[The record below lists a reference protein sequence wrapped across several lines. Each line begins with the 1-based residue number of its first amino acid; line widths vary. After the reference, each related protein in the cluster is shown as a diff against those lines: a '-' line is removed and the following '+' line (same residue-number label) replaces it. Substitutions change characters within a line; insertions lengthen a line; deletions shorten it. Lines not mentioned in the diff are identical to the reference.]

1 MRALAHIPT
10 KTVTSGYRAIKD
22 GSRYN
27 PYFPPP
33 DERDRVIIDDGEVTD
48 TVELME
54 KVVWKYL
61 DDTKRIAPLL
71 RRPSTHQTCKAIWE
85 FIYGYVQYKLDK
97 RGLEQLRRPARSWAE
112 RATGV
117 DCDCMSIFASSILT
131 NLKIPHKFRITKY
144 SQDSWQHV
152 YVIVPTTGANKY
164 CVIDAVVS
172 EFNYEKKYT
181 DKMDYDMN
189 LKGINVAVLSGVSG
203 NDHYDAV
210 MATSLS
216 GLGATTDQSDLD
228 KLYQNLVATRN
239 AVAQTPGL
247 VSTFDDPKAL
257 IKMLDYAIQ
266 YWYTDKRNEALEVLS
281 KNEAQLNMSNGVSSI
296 GGVALDNDELALSGV
311 TVKGYFTNVKN
322 TVNTVGQKVGPAAKV
337 AVKAVVKYNPLSI
350 AARGG
355 FLLAMKLNLG
365 KMASKLKW
373 AYGSQQQAAA
383 KGVNAATWHKSKNA
397 LTQVESLFA
406 DKLQGSR
413 SALQNAILTG
423 KAGNLSGV
431 VQDQM
436 LGQLGDPASATV
448 IAAAAPVIIA
458 TIKILKD
465 AGLIGANEAID
476 INSLTS
482 EVSADPSAAAA
493 VADIQASEST
503 TTDMTT
509 NIEPTT
515 TSQST
520 STTGSS
526 GGSGLLNFIKT
537 NPVQALIGG
546 SLLGIGIYQL
556 VKPKRKASGL
566 SGYKT
571 KRKAAAPAKKRP
583 AKRTTSAS
591 GSKLN
596 GTKKKTRTS
605 PAKKQGRGKKRITP
619 VKLF

>member
-10 KTVTSGYRAIKD
+10 KTVTSGYRVIKD

-71 RRPSTHQTCKAIWE
+71 RRPSTHETCKAIWE

-216 GLGATTDQSDLD
+216 GIGLGATTNQSDLD

-239 AVAQTPGL
+239 AVAQNPGL
-247 VSTFDDPKAL
+247 VSTVDDPQAL

-296 GGVALDNDELALSGV
+296 GGIAFDNDELALSGV
-311 TVKGYFTNVKN
+311 NLKGFFTNVKN
-322 TVNTVGQKVGPAAKV
+322 TVKTVGQKVGQAAKV

-373 AYGSQQQAAA
+373 AYGTQQQAAA
-383 KGVNAATWHKSKNA
+383 KGVNAATWQKSKNA
-397 LTQVESLFA
+397 LSKVESLFA
-406 DKLQGSR
+406 DKLQGSKA
-413 SALQNAILTG
+413 ALQNAILKG
-423 KAGNLSGV
+423 KAGNLSGIV
-431 VQDQM
+431 EDQM

-458 TIKILKD
+458 TIKILKES
-465 AGLIGANEAID
+465 GLIGPNENVD
-476 INSLTS
+476 INTLTS
-482 EVSADPSAAAA
+482 EVTADPTAAAA
-493 VADIQASEST
+493 AAEIQASESAV
-503 TTDMTT
+503 
-509 NIEPTT
+509 
-515 TSQST
+515 ST
-520 STTGSS
+520 EVATAPGAISTGASTSS
-526 GGSGLLNFIKT
+526 GGIMNFIKT
-537 NPVQALIGG
+537 NPVPAAIGG
-546 SLLGIGIYQL
+546 GLLALGIYQM
-556 VKPKRKASGL
+556 VKPKKKTSSL
-566 SGYKT
+566 SGY
-571 KRKAAAPAKKRP
+571 
-583 AKRTTSAS
+583 RTTRKSKTTKAKTLPKKAQTKGRAKG
-591 GSKLN
+591 GS
-596 GTKKKTRTS
+596 TKKKITS
-605 PAKKQGRGKKRITP
+605 I
-619 VKLF
+619 KLF

>member
-1 MRALAHIPT
+1 MSTLAHIPS

-27 PYFPPP
+27 SYFPPP
-33 DERDRVIIDDGEVTD
+33 DERDRVIIKDGEVTD

-71 RRPSTHQTCKAIWE
+71 KRPSTHETCQAIWE
-85 FIYGYVQYKLDK
+85 FIHNFIQYKLDQ

-117 DCDCMSIFASSILT
+117 DCDCMSIFTSSILT
-131 NLKIPHKFRITKY
+131 NLKIPHSFRITKY

-152 YVIVPTTGANKY
+152 YVIVPTPGANNY

-181 DKMDYDMN
+181 DKMDYNMN

-203 NDHYDAV
+203 NDHYEAV

-216 GLGATTDQSDLD
+216 GIGLGATTNQSDLD

-239 AVAQTPGL
+239 AVAQNPSL
-247 VSTFDDPKAL
+247 VSTVDDPQAL

-266 YWYTDKRNEALEVLS
+266 YWYTDKRNEALDILA
-281 KNEAQLNMSNGVSSI
+281 KNEAQLNLQNGVNTMN
-296 GGVALDNDELALSGV
+296 GLNYDPDDLALSGIN
-311 TVKGYFTNVKN
+311 VKGFFTNVKK
-322 TVNTVGQKVGPAAKV
+322 TVKTVGQKVGQAAKV
-337 AVKAVVKYNPLSI
+337 AVKAVVKFNPLSI

-373 AYGSQQQAAA
+373 AYGTQQQAAA
-383 KGVNAATWHKSKNA
+383 KNVSAGTWQKSKDA
-397 LTQVESLFA
+397 LVKVERLFA

-413 SALQNAILTG
+413 DALKNAILKG
-423 KAGNLSGV
+423 RAGNLSGYV
-431 VQDQM
+431 EEQM
-436 LGQLGDPASATV
+436 SGYLGDPASATV

-458 TIKILKD
+458 TIKILKES
-465 AGLIGANEAID
+465 GLIGKDENLD
-476 INSLTS
+476 MNTLTS
-482 EVSADPSAAAA
+482 EVSSDPGAADAAAEFQQTEPNAIEKMALTTQPETSLAPATTSNDPSATPKA
-493 VADIQASEST
+493 T
-503 TTDMTT
+503 
-509 NIEPTT
+509 
-515 TSQST
+515 
-520 STTGSS
+520 S
-526 GGSGLLNFIKT
+526 GGIMNFIKT
-537 NPVQALIGG
+537 NPVPAVIGG
-546 SLLGIGIYQL
+546 GLLAFGIYQL
-556 VKPKRKASGL
+556 VKPKKKATGL
-566 SGYKT
+566 SGYRT
-571 KRKAAAPAKKRP
+571 KRKPTTTTKKTIP
-583 AKRTTSAS
+583 KKTTTTSRA
-591 GSKLN
+591 N
-596 GTKKKTRTS
+596 
-605 PAKKQGRGKKRITP
+605 QGRSKKNITP

>member
-71 RRPSTHQTCKAIWE
+71 RRPSTHETCKAIWE

-216 GLGATTDQSDLD
+216 GIGLGATTNQSDLD

-239 AVAQTPGL
+239 AVAQNPGL
-247 VSTFDDPKAL
+247 VSTVDDPQAL
-257 IKMLDYAIQ
+257 IKMLDYAIG

-296 GGVALDNDELALSGV
+296 GGIAFDNDELALSGV

-322 TVNTVGQKVGPAAKV
+322 TVKTVGQKVGQAAKV

-373 AYGSQQQAAA
+373 AYGTQQQAAA
-383 KGVNAATWHKSKNA
+383 KGVNAATWQKSKNA
-397 LTQVESLFA
+397 LSKVESLFA
-406 DKLQGSR
+406 DKLQGSK
-413 SALQNAILTG
+413 SALQNAILKG
-423 KAGNLSGV
+423 KAGNLSGIV
-431 VQDQM
+431 EDQM

-458 TIKILKD
+458 TIKILKES
-465 AGLIGANEAID
+465 GLIGPNENVD
-476 INSLTS
+476 INTLTS
-482 EVSADPSAAAA
+482 EVTADPTAAAA
-493 VADIQASEST
+493 AADIQASESAV
-503 TTDMTT
+503 
-509 NIEPTT
+509 
-515 TSQST
+515 ST
-520 STTGSS
+520 EVATAPGAISTGASTSS
-526 GGSGLLNFIKT
+526 GGIMNFIKT
-537 NPVQALIGG
+537 NPVPAAIGG
-546 SLLGIGIYQL
+546 GLLALGIYQM
-556 VKPKRKASGL
+556 VKPKKKTSSL
-566 SGYKT
+566 SGY
-571 KRKAAAPAKKRP
+571 
-583 AKRTTSAS
+583 RTTRKSKTTKAKTLPKKAQTKGRAKS
-591 GSKLN
+591 GS
-596 GTKKKTRTS
+596 TKKKITS
-605 PAKKQGRGKKRITP
+605 I
-619 VKLF
+619 KLF

>member
-1 MRALAHIPT
+1 MRSLAHIPT

-27 PYFPPP
+27 SYFPPP
-33 DERDRVIIDDGEVTD
+33 DERDRVIIKDGEVTD

-71 RRPSTHQTCKAIWE
+71 MRPSTHETCQAIWE
-85 FIYGYVQYKLDK
+85 FIHNFIQYKLDQ

-117 DCDCMSIFASSILT
+117 DCDCMSIFTSSILT
-131 NLKIPHKFRITKY
+131 NLKIPHSFRITKY

-152 YVIVPTTGANKY
+152 YVIVPTPGANNY

-181 DKMDYDMN
+181 DKMDYNMN

-203 NDHYDAV
+203 NDHYEAV

-216 GLGATTDQSDLD
+216 GIGLGATTNQSDLD

-239 AVAQTPGL
+239 AVAQNPSL
-247 VSTFDDPKAL
+247 VSTVDDPQAL

-266 YWYTDKRNEALEVLS
+266 YWYTDKRNEALDILA
-281 KNEAQLNMSNGVSSI
+281 KNEAQLNLQNGVNTMN
-296 GGVALDNDELALSGV
+296 GLNYDPDDLALSGIN
-311 TVKGYFTNVKN
+311 VKGFFTNVKK
-322 TVNTVGQKVGPAAKV
+322 TVKTVGQKVGQAAKV
-337 AVKAVVKYNPLSI
+337 AVKAVVKFNPLSI

-373 AYGSQQQAAA
+373 AYGTQQQAAA
-383 KGVNAATWHKSKNA
+383 KNVSAGTWQKSKDA
-397 LTQVESLFA
+397 LVKVEKLFA

-413 SALQNAILTG
+413 DALKNAILKG
-423 KAGNLSGV
+423 RAGNLSGYV
-431 VQDQM
+431 EEQM
-436 LGQLGDPASATV
+436 SGYLGDPASATV

-458 TIKILKD
+458 TIKILKES
-465 AGLIGANEAID
+465 GLIGKDENVD
-476 INSLTS
+476 MNTLTS
-482 EVSADPSAAAA
+482 EVSSDPGAANAAAEFQQTDPNAIEKMALTTSPETSLAPASTSNDPSATPKA
-493 VADIQASEST
+493 
-503 TTDMTT
+503 
-509 NIEPTT
+509 
-515 TSQST
+515 
-520 STTGSS
+520 S
-526 GGSGLLNFIKT
+526 GGGIMNFIKT
-537 NPVQALIGG
+537 NPVPAVIGG
-546 SLLGIGIYQL
+546 GLLAFGIYQL
-556 VKPKRKASGL
+556 VKPKKKATGL
-566 SGYKT
+566 SGYRT
-571 KRKAAAPAKKRP
+571 KRKPATTTKKTLP
-583 AKRTTSAS
+583 KKTTTTS
-591 GSKLN
+591 
-596 GTKKKTRTS
+596 RTN
-605 PAKKQGRGKKRITP
+605 QGRSKKNITP

>member
-1 MRALAHIPT
+1 MRSLAHIPS

-27 PYFPPP
+27 SYFPPP
-33 DERDRVIIDDGEVTD
+33 DERDRVIIKDGEVTD

-71 RRPSTHQTCKAIWE
+71 RRPSTHETCQAIWE
-85 FIYGYVQYKLDK
+85 FIHNFIQYKLDQ

-117 DCDCMSIFASSILT
+117 DCDCMSIFTSSILT
-131 NLKIPHKFRITKY
+131 NLKIPHSFRITKY

-152 YVIVPTTGANKY
+152 YVIVPTPGANNY

-181 DKMDYDMN
+181 DKMDYTMN

-203 NDHYDAV
+203 NDHYEAV

-216 GLGATTDQSDLD
+216 GIGLGATTNQSDLD

-239 AVAQTPGL
+239 AVAQNPSL
-247 VSTFDDPKAL
+247 VSTVDDPQAL

-266 YWYTDKRNEALEVLS
+266 YWYTDKRNEALDILA
-281 KNEAQLNMSNGVSSI
+281 KNEAQLNLQNGVNAMN
-296 GGVALDNDELALSGV
+296 GLDYDPDDLALSGIN
-311 TVKGYFTNVKN
+311 VKGFFTNVKK
-322 TVNTVGQKVGPAAKV
+322 TVKTVGQKVGQAAKV
-337 AVKAVVKYNPLSI
+337 AVKAVVKFNPLSI

-373 AYGSQQQAAA
+373 AYGTQQQAAA
-383 KGVNAATWHKSKNA
+383 KNVSAGTWQKSKDA
-397 LTQVESLFA
+397 LVKVERLFA

-413 SALQNAILTG
+413 DALKNAILKG
-423 KAGNLSGV
+423 RAGNLSGYV
-431 VQDQM
+431 EEQM
-436 LGQLGDPASATV
+436 SGYLGDPASATV

-458 TIKILKD
+458 TIKILKES
-465 AGLIGANEAID
+465 GLIGKDENLD
-476 INSLTS
+476 MNTLTS
-482 EVSADPSAAAA
+482 EVSSDPGAADAAAEFQQTDPNAIEKMALTTPPETSLAPASTSNDPSATPKA
-493 VADIQASEST
+493 
-503 TTDMTT
+503 
-509 NIEPTT
+509 
-515 TSQST
+515 
-520 STTGSS
+520 S
-526 GGSGLLNFIKT
+526 GGGIMNFIKT
-537 NPVQALIGG
+537 NPVPAVIGG
-546 SLLGIGIYQL
+546 GLLAFGIYQL
-556 VKPKRKASGL
+556 VKPKKKATGL
-566 SGYKT
+566 SGYRT
-571 KRKAAAPAKKRP
+571 KRKPATTTKKTLP
-583 AKRTTSAS
+583 KKTTTTS
-591 GSKLN
+591 
-596 GTKKKTRTS
+596 RTN
-605 PAKKQGRGKKRITP
+605 QGRSKKNITP

>member
-71 RRPSTHQTCKAIWE
+71 RRPSTHETCKAIWE

-216 GLGATTDQSDLD
+216 GIGLGATTNQSDLD

-239 AVAQTPGL
+239 AVAQNPGL
-247 VSTFDDPKAL
+247 VSTVDDPQAL
-257 IKMLDYAIQ
+257 IKMLDYAIG

-296 GGVALDNDELALSGV
+296 GGIAFDNDELALSGV

-322 TVNTVGQKVGPAAKV
+322 TVKTVGQKVGQAAKV

-373 AYGSQQQAAA
+373 AYGTQQQAAA
-383 KGVNAATWHKSKNA
+383 KGVNAATWQKSKNA
-397 LTQVESLFA
+397 LTKVESLFA
-406 DKLQGSR
+406 DKLQGSK
-413 SALQNAILTG
+413 SALQNAILKG
-423 KAGNLSGV
+423 KAGNLSGIV
-431 VQDQM
+431 EDQM

-458 TIKILKD
+458 TIKILKES
-465 AGLIGANEAID
+465 GLIGPNENVD
-476 INSLTS
+476 INTLTS
-482 EVSADPSAAAA
+482 EVTADPTAAAA
-493 VADIQASEST
+493 AAEIQASESAV
-503 TTDMTT
+503 
-509 NIEPTT
+509 
-515 TSQST
+515 ST
-520 STTGSS
+520 EVATAPGAISTGASTSS
-526 GGSGLLNFIKT
+526 GGIMNFIKT
-537 NPVQALIGG
+537 NPVPAAIGG
-546 SLLGIGIYQL
+546 GLLALGIYQM
-556 VKPKRKASGL
+556 VKPKKKTSSL

-571 KRKAAAPAKKRP
+571 TRKSKTTKAKTLPKKAQTKGR
-583 AKRTTSAS
+583 AKS
-591 GSKLN
+591 GS
-596 GTKKKTRTS
+596 TKKKITS
-605 PAKKQGRGKKRITP
+605 I
-619 VKLF
+619 KLF

>member
-71 RRPSTHQTCKAIWE
+71 RRPSTHETCKAIWE

-216 GLGATTDQSDLD
+216 GIGLGATTNQSDLD

-239 AVAQTPGL
+239 AVAQNPGL
-247 VSTFDDPKAL
+247 VSTVDDPQAL
-257 IKMLDYAIQ
+257 IKMLDYAIG

-296 GGVALDNDELALSGV
+296 GGIAFDNDELALSGV

-322 TVNTVGQKVGPAAKV
+322 TVKTVGQKVGQAAKV

-373 AYGSQQQAAA
+373 AYGTQQQAAA
-383 KGVNAATWHKSKNA
+383 KGVNAATWQKSKNA
-397 LTQVESLFA
+397 LSKVESLFA
-406 DKLQGSR
+406 DKLQGSK
-413 SALQNAILTG
+413 SALQNAILKG
-423 KAGNLSGV
+423 KAGNLSGIV
-431 VQDQM
+431 EDQM

-458 TIKILKD
+458 TIKILKES
-465 AGLIGANEAID
+465 GLIGPNENVD
-476 INSLTS
+476 INTLTS
-482 EVSADPSAAAA
+482 EVTADPTAAAA
-493 VADIQASEST
+493 AAEIQASESVV
-503 TTDMTT
+503 
-509 NIEPTT
+509 
-515 TSQST
+515 ST
-520 STTGSS
+520 EVATAPGAISTGASTSS
-526 GGSGLLNFIKT
+526 GGIMNFIKT
-537 NPVQALIGG
+537 NPVPAAIGG
-546 SLLGIGIYQL
+546 GLLALGIYQM
-556 VKPKRKASGL
+556 VKPKKKTSSL

-571 KRKAAAPAKKRP
+571 IRKSKTTKAKTLPKKAQTKGR
-583 AKRTTSAS
+583 AKS
-591 GSKLN
+591 GS
-596 GTKKKTRTS
+596 TKKKITS
-605 PAKKQGRGKKRITP
+605 I
-619 VKLF
+619 KLF

>member
-1 MRALAHIPT
+1 MRSLAHIPS

-27 PYFPPP
+27 SYFPPP
-33 DERDRVIIDDGEVTD
+33 DERDRVIIKDGEVTD

-71 RRPSTHQTCKAIWE
+71 MRPSTHETCQAIWE
-85 FIYGYVQYKLDK
+85 FIHNFIQYKLDQ

-216 GLGATTDQSDLD
+216 GIGLGATTNQSDLD

-239 AVAQTPGL
+239 AVAQNPGL
-247 VSTFDDPKAL
+247 VSTVDDPQAL

-266 YWYTDKRNEALEVLS
+266 YWYTDKRNEALEVLA
-281 KNEAQLNMSNGVSSI
+281 KNEAQLNMRNGISTMN
-296 GGVALDNDELALSGV
+296 GLDFDNDELALSGV
-311 TVKGYFTNVKN
+311 NVKGFFTNVKN
-322 TVNTVGQKVGPAAKV
+322 TVKTVGQKVGQAAKV

-383 KGVNAATWHKSKNA
+383 KGVNAATWQKSKNA
-397 LTQVESLFA
+397 LSKVESLFA
-406 DKLQGSR
+406 DKLQGSK
-413 SALQNAILTG
+413 SALQKAILKG
-423 KAGNLSGV
+423 KAGNLSGIV
-431 VQDQM
+431 EDQM

-458 TIKILKD
+458 TIKILKES
-465 AGLIGANEAID
+465 GLIGPNENVD
-476 INSLTS
+476 INTLTS
-482 EVSADPSAAAA
+482 EVTADPTAAAA
-493 VADIQASEST
+493 AAEIQASESAV
-503 TTDMTT
+503 
-509 NIEPTT
+509 
-515 TSQST
+515 ST
-520 STTGSS
+520 EVATAPGAISTGASTSS
-526 GGSGLLNFIKT
+526 GGIMNFIKT
-537 NPVQALIGG
+537 NPVPAAIGG
-546 SLLGIGIYQL
+546 GLLALGIYQM
-556 VKPKRKASGL
+556 VKPKKKTSSL

-571 KRKAAAPAKKRP
+571 TRKSKTTKAKTLPKKAQTKGR
-583 AKRTTSAS
+583 AKG
-591 GSKLN
+591 GS
-596 GTKKKTRTS
+596 TKKKITS
-605 PAKKQGRGKKRITP
+605 I
-619 VKLF
+619 KLF

>member
-71 RRPSTHQTCKAIWE
+71 RRPSTHETCKAIWE

-216 GLGATTDQSDLD
+216 GIGLGATTNQSDLD

-239 AVAQTPGL
+239 AVAQNPGL
-247 VSTFDDPKAL
+247 VSTVDDPQAF
-257 IKMLDYAIQ
+257 IKMLDYAIG

-296 GGVALDNDELALSGV
+296 GGTAFDNDELALSGV

-322 TVNTVGQKVGPAAKV
+322 TVKTVGQKVGQAAKV

-383 KGVNAATWHKSKNA
+383 KGVNAATWQKSKNA
-397 LTQVESLFA
+397 LSKVESLFA
-406 DKLQGSR
+406 DKLQGSK
-413 SALQNAILTG
+413 SALQNAILKG
-423 KAGNLSGV
+423 KAGNLSGIV
-431 VQDQM
+431 EDQM

-448 IAAAAPVIIA
+448 IAAAATVIIA
-458 TIKILKD
+458 TIKILKES
-465 AGLIGANEAID
+465 GLIGPNENVD
-476 INSLTS
+476 INTLTS
-482 EVSADPSAAAA
+482 EVTADPTAAAA
-493 VADIQASEST
+493 AAEIQASESAV
-503 TTDMTT
+503 
-509 NIEPTT
+509 
-515 TSQST
+515 ST
-520 STTGSS
+520 EVATAPGAISTGASTSS
-526 GGSGLLNFIKT
+526 GGIMNFIKT
-537 NPVQALIGG
+537 NPVPAAIGG
-546 SLLGIGIYQL
+546 GLLALGIYQM
-556 VKPKRKASGL
+556 VKPKKKTSSL

-571 KRKAAAPAKKRP
+571 TRKSKTTKAKTLPKKAQTKGR
-583 AKRTTSAS
+583 AKS
-591 GSKLN
+591 GS
-596 GTKKKTRTS
+596 TKKKITS
-605 PAKKQGRGKKRITP
+605 I
-619 VKLF
+619 KLF

>member
-1 MRALAHIPT
+1 MRSLAHIPT

-27 PYFPPP
+27 SYFPPP
-33 DERDRVIIDDGEVTD
+33 DERDRVIIKDGEVTD

-71 RRPSTHQTCKAIWE
+71 KRPSTHETCQAIWE
-85 FIYGYVQYKLDK
+85 FIHNFIQYKLDQ

-117 DCDCMSIFASSILT
+117 DCDCMSILTSSILT
-131 NLKIPHKFRITKY
+131 NLKIPHSFRITKY

-152 YVIVPTTGANKY
+152 YVIVPTTGSNNY

-181 DKMDYDMN
+181 DKMDYNMN

-203 NDHYDAV
+203 NDHYEAV

-216 GLGATTDQSDLD
+216 GIGLGATTNQSDLD

-239 AVAQTPGL
+239 AVAQNPSL
-247 VSTFDDPKAL
+247 VSTVDDPQAL

-266 YWYTDKRNEALEVLS
+266 YWYTDKRNEALDILA
-281 KNEAQLNMSNGVSSI
+281 KNEAQLNLQNGVNTMN
-296 GGVALDNDELALSGV
+296 GLNYDPDDLALSGIN
-311 TVKGYFTNVKN
+311 VKGFFTNVKK
-322 TVNTVGQKVGPAAKV
+322 TVKTVGQKVGQAAKV
-337 AVKAVVKYNPLSI
+337 AVKAVVKFNPLSI

-373 AYGSQQQAAA
+373 AYGTQQQAAA
-383 KGVNAATWHKSKNA
+383 KNVSAATWQKSKGA
-397 LTQVESLFA
+397 LVKVEKLFA

-413 SALQNAILTG
+413 DALKNAILKG
-423 KAGNLSGV
+423 RAGNLSGYV
-431 VQDQM
+431 EEQM
-436 LGQLGDPASATV
+436 SGYLGDPASATV

-458 TIKILKD
+458 TIKILKES
-465 AGLIGANEAID
+465 GLIGKDENVD
-476 INSLTS
+476 MNTLTS
-482 EVSADPSAAAA
+482 EVSSDPGAAEAAAEFQQTDPNAIEKMALTTQPETSLAPATTSNDPSATPKA
-493 VADIQASEST
+493 T
-503 TTDMTT
+503 
-509 NIEPTT
+509 
-515 TSQST
+515 
-520 STTGSS
+520 S
-526 GGSGLLNFIKT
+526 GGIMNFIKT
-537 NPVQALIGG
+537 NPVPAVIGG
-546 SLLGIGIYQL
+546 GLLAFGIYQL
-556 VKPKRKASGL
+556 VKPKKKATGL
-566 SGYKT
+566 SGYRT
-571 KRKAAAPAKKRP
+571 KRKPATTTKKTLP
-583 AKRTTSAS
+583 KKTTTTSRS
-591 GSKLN
+591 
-596 GTKKKTRTS
+596 
-605 PAKKQGRGKKRITP
+605 KQGRSKKNITP

>member
-1 MRALAHIPT
+1 MRSLAHIPS

-27 PYFPPP
+27 SYFPPP

-71 RRPSTHQTCKAIWE
+71 RRPSTHETCQAIWE
-85 FIYGYVQYKLDK
+85 FIHNFIQYKLDQ

-117 DCDCMSIFASSILT
+117 DCDCMSIFTSSILT
-131 NLKIPHKFRITKY
+131 NLKIPHSFRITKY

-152 YVIVPTTGANKY
+152 YVIVPIAGANNY

-181 DKMDYDMN
+181 DKMDYNMN

-203 NDHYDAV
+203 NDHYEAV

-216 GLGATTDQSDLD
+216 GIGLGATTNQSDLD

-239 AVAQTPGL
+239 AVAQNPSL
-247 VSTFDDPKAL
+247 VSTVDDPQAL

-266 YWYTDKRNEALEVLS
+266 YWYTDKRNEALDILA
-281 KNEAQLNMSNGVSSI
+281 KNEAQLNLQNGVNTMN
-296 GGVALDNDELALSGV
+296 GLNYDPDDLALSGIN
-311 TVKGYFTNVKN
+311 VKGFFTNVKK
-322 TVNTVGQKVGPAAKV
+322 TVKTVGQKVGQAAKV
-337 AVKAVVKYNPLSI
+337 AVKAVVKFNPLSI

-373 AYGSQQQAAA
+373 AYGTQQQAAA
-383 KGVNAATWHKSKNA
+383 KNVSAGTWQKSKDA
-397 LTQVESLFA
+397 LVKVERLFA

-413 SALQNAILTG
+413 DALKNAILKG
-423 KAGNLSGV
+423 RAGNLSGYV
-431 VQDQM
+431 EEQM
-436 LGQLGDPASATV
+436 SGYLGDPASATV

-458 TIKILKD
+458 TIKILKES
-465 AGLIGANEAID
+465 GLIGKDENLEM
-476 INSLTS
+476 NTLTS
-482 EVSADPSAAAA
+482 EVSSDPGAADAAAEFQQTDPNAIEKMALTTPPETSLAPASTSNDPSATPKA
-493 VADIQASEST
+493 
-503 TTDMTT
+503 
-509 NIEPTT
+509 
-515 TSQST
+515 
-520 STTGSS
+520 S
-526 GGSGLLNFIKT
+526 GGGIMNFIKT
-537 NPVQALIGG
+537 NPVPAVIGG
-546 SLLGIGIYQL
+546 GLLAFGIYQL
-556 VKPKRKASGL
+556 VKPKKKATGL
-566 SGYKT
+566 SGYRT
-571 KRKAAAPAKKRP
+571 KRKPA
-583 AKRTTSAS
+583 TT
-591 GSKLN
+591 
-596 GTKKKTRTS
+596 TKKTLPKKTTTTTR
-605 PAKKQGRGKKRITP
+605 ANQGRSKKNITP

>member
-71 RRPSTHQTCKAIWE
+71 RRPSTHETCKAIWE

-216 GLGATTDQSDLD
+216 GIGLGATTNQSDLD

-239 AVAQTPGL
+239 AVAQNPGL
-247 VSTFDDPKAL
+247 VSIVDDPKAL
-257 IKMLDYAIQ
+257 MKMLDYAIG

-296 GGVALDNDELALSGV
+296 GGIAFDNDELALSGV

-322 TVNTVGQKVGPAAKV
+322 TVKTVGQKVGQAAKV

-383 KGVNAATWHKSKNA
+383 KGVNAATWQKSKNA
-397 LTQVESLFA
+397 LSKVESLFA
-406 DKLQGSR
+406 DKLQGSK
-413 SALQNAILTG
+413 SALQNAILKG
-423 KAGNLSGV
+423 KAGNLSGIV
-431 VQDQM
+431 EDQM

-458 TIKILKD
+458 TIKILKES
-465 AGLIGANEAID
+465 GLIGPNENVD
-476 INSLTS
+476 INTLTS
-482 EVSADPSAAAA
+482 EVTADPTAAAA
-493 VADIQASEST
+493 AAEIQASESAV
-503 TTDMTT
+503 
-509 NIEPTT
+509 
-515 TSQST
+515 ST
-520 STTGSS
+520 EVATAPGAISTGESTSS
-526 GGSGLLNFIKT
+526 GGIMNFIKT
-537 NPVQALIGG
+537 NPVPAAIGG
-546 SLLGIGIYQL
+546 GLLALGIYQM
-556 VKPKRKASGL
+556 VKPKKKTSSL

-571 KRKAAAPAKKRP
+571 TRKSKTTKAKTLPKKAQTKGR
-583 AKRTTSAS
+583 AKG
-591 GSKLN
+591 GS
-596 GTKKKTRTS
+596 TKKKITS
-605 PAKKQGRGKKRITP
+605 I
-619 VKLF
+619 KLF

>member
-71 RRPSTHQTCKAIWE
+71 RRPSTHETCKAIWE

-216 GLGATTDQSDLD
+216 GIGLGATTNQSDLD

-239 AVAQTPGL
+239 AVAQNPGL
-247 VSTFDDPKAL
+247 VSTVDDPQAL
-257 IKMLDYAIQ
+257 IKMLDYAIG

-296 GGVALDNDELALSGV
+296 GGIAFDNDELALSGV

-322 TVNTVGQKVGPAAKV
+322 TVKTVGQKVGQAAKV

-373 AYGSQQQAAA
+373 AYGTQQQAAA
-383 KGVNAATWHKSKNA
+383 KGVNAATWQKSKNA
-397 LTQVESLFA
+397 LSKVESLFA
-406 DKLQGSR
+406 DKLQGSK
-413 SALQNAILTG
+413 SALQNAILKG
-423 KAGNLSGV
+423 KAGNLSGIV
-431 VQDQM
+431 EDQM

-458 TIKILKD
+458 TIKILKES
-465 AGLIGANEAID
+465 GLIGPNENVD
-476 INSLTS
+476 INTLTS
-482 EVSADPSAAAA
+482 EVTADPTAAAA
-493 VADIQASEST
+493 AADIQASESAV
-503 TTDMTT
+503 
-509 NIEPTT
+509 
-515 TSQST
+515 ST
-520 STTGSS
+520 EVATAPGAISTGASTSS
-526 GGSGLLNFIKT
+526 GGIMNFIKT
-537 NPVQALIGG
+537 NPVPAAIGG
-546 SLLGIGIYQL
+546 GLLALGIYQM
-556 VKPKRKASGL
+556 VKPKKKTSSL
-566 SGYKT
+566 SGYRNTRKSKT
-571 KRKAAAPAKKRP
+571 TKAKTLPKKAQTKGRAKG
-583 AKRTTSAS
+583 
-591 GSKLN
+591 GS
-596 GTKKKTRTS
+596 TKKKITS
-605 PAKKQGRGKKRITP
+605 I
-619 VKLF
+619 KLF

>member
-1 MRALAHIPT
+1 MRSLAHIPS

-27 PYFPPP
+27 SYFPPP
-33 DERDRVIIDDGEVTD
+33 DERDRVIIKDGEVTD

-71 RRPSTHQTCKAIWE
+71 MRPSTHETCQAIWE
-85 FIYGYVQYKLDK
+85 FIHNFIQYKLDQ

-117 DCDCMSIFASSILT
+117 DCDCMSIFTSSILT
-131 NLKIPHKFRITKY
+131 NLKIPHSFRITKY

-152 YVIVPTTGANKY
+152 YVIVPIAGANNY

-181 DKMDYDMN
+181 DKMDYNMN

-203 NDHYDAV
+203 NDHYEAV

-216 GLGATTDQSDLD
+216 GIGLGATTNQSDLD

-239 AVAQTPGL
+239 AVAQNPNL
-247 VSTFDDPKAL
+247 VSTVDDPQAL

-266 YWYTDKRNEALEVLS
+266 YWYTDKRNEALDILA
-281 KNEAQLNMSNGVSSI
+281 KNEAQLNLQNGVNTMN
-296 GGVALDNDELALSGV
+296 GLNYDPDDLALSGIN
-311 TVKGYFTNVKN
+311 VKGFFTNVKK
-322 TVNTVGQKVGPAAKV
+322 TVKTVGQKVGQAAKV
-337 AVKAVVKYNPLSI
+337 AVKAVVKFNPLSI

-373 AYGSQQQAAA
+373 AYGTQQQAAA
-383 KGVNAATWHKSKNA
+383 KNVSAGTWQKSKDA
-397 LTQVESLFA
+397 LVKVERLFA

-413 SALQNAILTG
+413 DALKNAILKG
-423 KAGNLSGV
+423 RAGNLSGYV
-431 VQDQM
+431 EEQM
-436 LGQLGDPASATV
+436 SGYLGDPASATV

-458 TIKILKD
+458 TIKILKES
-465 AGLIGANEAID
+465 GLIGKDENLD
-476 INSLTS
+476 MNTLTS
-482 EVSADPSAAAA
+482 EVSSNPGAADAAAEFQQTDPNAIEKMALTTSPESSLAPASTSNDPSATPKA
-493 VADIQASEST
+493 
-503 TTDMTT
+503 
-509 NIEPTT
+509 
-515 TSQST
+515 
-520 STTGSS
+520 S
-526 GGSGLLNFIKT
+526 GGGIMNFIKT
-537 NPVQALIGG
+537 NPVPAVIGG
-546 SLLGIGIYQL
+546 GLLAFGIYQL
-556 VKPKRKASGL
+556 VKPKKKATGL
-566 SGYKT
+566 SGYRT
-571 KRKAAAPAKKRP
+571 KRKPATTTKKTLP
-583 AKRTTSAS
+583 KKTTTTSRA
-591 GSKLN
+591 N
-596 GTKKKTRTS
+596 
-605 PAKKQGRGKKRITP
+605 QGRIKKNITP

>member
-71 RRPSTHQTCKAIWE
+71 RRPSTHETCKAIWE

-216 GLGATTDQSDLD
+216 GIGLGATTNQSDLD

-239 AVAQTPGL
+239 AVAQNPGL
-247 VSTFDDPKAL
+247 VSTVDDPQAL

-266 YWYTDKRNEALEVLS
+266 YWYTDKRNEALEVLA
-281 KNEAQLNMSNGVSSI
+281 KNEAQLNMRNGISTMN
-296 GGVALDNDELALSGV
+296 GLDYDNDELALSGIN
-311 TVKGYFTNVKN
+311 VKGFFTNVKN
-322 TVNTVGQKVGPAAKV
+322 TVKTVGQKVGQAAKV

-373 AYGSQQQAAA
+373 AYGTQQQAAA
-383 KGVNAATWHKSKNA
+383 KGVNAATWQKSKNA
-397 LTQVESLFA
+397 LAKVENLFA
-406 DKLQGSR
+406 DKLQGNK
-413 SALQNAILTG
+413 SALQNAILKG
-423 KAGNLSGV
+423 KAGNLSGIV
-431 VQDQM
+431 EDQM

-448 IAAAAPVIIA
+448 IAAATPVIIA
-458 TIKILKD
+458 TIKILKES
-465 AGLIGANEAID
+465 GLIGQNENVD
-476 INSLTS
+476 INTLKS
-482 EVSADPSAAAA
+482 EVTADPSAAAA
-493 VADIQASEST
+493 AAEIQASET
-503 TTDMTT
+503 ALTP
-509 NIEPTT
+509 EVA
-515 TSQST
+515 TSS
-520 STTGSS
+520 SSS
-526 GGSGLLNFIKT
+526 GSATGTSASGGGIMNFIKT
-537 NPVQALIGG
+537 NPVPAAIGG
-546 SLLGIGIYQL
+546 GLLALGIYQM
-556 VKPKRKASGL
+556 VKPKRKATSL
-566 SGYKT
+566 SGY
-571 KRKAAAPAKKRP
+571 
-583 AKRTTSAS
+583 RTTRKSKTTKAKTLPKKAQTKGRNTR
-591 GSKLN
+591 GSN
-596 GTKKKTRTS
+596 KKKITS
-605 PAKKQGRGKKRITP
+605 I
-619 VKLF
+619 KLF

>member
-71 RRPSTHQTCKAIWE
+71 RRPSTHETCKAIWE

-117 DCDCMSIFASSILT
+117 DCDCMSIFASSILA

-247 VSTFDDPKAL
+247 VSTVDDPKAL

-383 KGVNAATWHKSKNA
+383 KGVNAATWQKSKNA
-397 LTQVESLFA
+397 LTKVESLFA

-413 SALQNAILTG
+413 STLQNAILTG

-526 GGSGLLNFIKT
+526 GGSGLMNFIKT

-583 AKRTTSAS
+583 AKRTPIAS

>member
-71 RRPSTHQTCKAIWE
+71 RRPSTHETCKAIWE

-216 GLGATTDQSDLD
+216 GIGLGATTNQSDLD

-239 AVAQTPGL
+239 AVAQNPGL
-247 VSTFDDPKAL
+247 VSTVDDPQAL
-257 IKMLDYAIQ
+257 IKMLDYAIG

-296 GGVALDNDELALSGV
+296 GGIAFDNDELALSGV

-322 TVNTVGQKVGPAAKV
+322 TVKTVGQKVGQAAKV

-383 KGVNAATWHKSKNA
+383 KGVNAATWQKSKNA
-397 LTQVESLFA
+397 LSKVESLFA
-406 DKLQGSR
+406 DKLQGSK
-413 SALQNAILTG
+413 SALQNAILKG
-423 KAGNLSGV
+423 KAGNLSGIV
-431 VQDQM
+431 EDQM

-458 TIKILKD
+458 TIKILKES
-465 AGLIGANEAID
+465 GLIGPNENVD
-476 INSLTS
+476 INTLTS
-482 EVSADPSAAAA
+482 EVTADPTAAAA
-493 VADIQASEST
+493 AADIQASESAV
-503 TTDMTT
+503 
-509 NIEPTT
+509 
-515 TSQST
+515 ST
-520 STTGSS
+520 EVATAPGAISTGASTSS
-526 GGSGLLNFIKT
+526 GGIMNFIKT
-537 NPVQALIGG
+537 NPVPAAIGG
-546 SLLGIGIYQL
+546 GLLALGIYQM
-556 VKPKRKASGL
+556 VKPKKKTSSL
-566 SGYKT
+566 SGY
-571 KRKAAAPAKKRP
+571 
-583 AKRTTSAS
+583 RTTRKSKTTKAKTLPKKAQTKGRAKS
-591 GSKLN
+591 GS
-596 GTKKKTRTS
+596 TKKKITS
-605 PAKKQGRGKKRITP
+605 I
-619 VKLF
+619 KLF

>member
-1 MRALAHIPT
+1 MRSLAHIPT

-27 PYFPPP
+27 SYFPPP
-33 DERDRVIIDDGEVTD
+33 DERDRVIIKDGEVTD

-71 RRPSTHQTCKAIWE
+71 KRPSTHETCQAIWE
-85 FIYGYVQYKLDK
+85 FIHNFIQYKLDQ

-117 DCDCMSIFASSILT
+117 DCDCMSIFTSSILT
-131 NLKIPHKFRITKY
+131 NLKIPHSFRITKY

-152 YVIVPTTGANKY
+152 YVIVPTPGANNY

-181 DKMDYDMN
+181 DKMDYNMN

-203 NDHYDAV
+203 NDHYEAV

-216 GLGATTDQSDLD
+216 GIGLGATTNQSDLD

-239 AVAQTPGL
+239 AVAQNPSL
-247 VSTFDDPKAL
+247 VSTVDDPQAL

-266 YWYTDKRNEALEVLS
+266 YWYTDKRNEALDILA
-281 KNEAQLNMSNGVSSI
+281 KNEAQLNLQNGVNTMN
-296 GGVALDNDELALSGV
+296 GLNYDPDDLALSGIN
-311 TVKGYFTNVKN
+311 VKGFFTNVKK
-322 TVNTVGQKVGPAAKV
+322 TVKTVGQKVGQAAKV

-373 AYGSQQQAAA
+373 AYGTQQQAAA
-383 KGVNAATWHKSKNA
+383 KNVSAATWQKSKDA
-397 LTQVESLFA
+397 LVKVERLFA

-413 SALQNAILTG
+413 DALKNAILKG
-423 KAGNLSGV
+423 RAGNLSGYV
-431 VQDQM
+431 EEQM
-436 LGQLGDPASATV
+436 SGYLGDPASATV

-458 TIKILKD
+458 TIKILKES
-465 AGLIGANEAID
+465 GLIGKDENVD
-476 INSLTS
+476 MNTLTS
-482 EVSADPSAAAA
+482 EVSSDPGAAEAAAEFQQTDPNAIEKMALTTQPETSLAPATTSNDPSATPKA
-493 VADIQASEST
+493 T
-503 TTDMTT
+503 
-509 NIEPTT
+509 
-515 TSQST
+515 
-520 STTGSS
+520 S
-526 GGSGLLNFIKT
+526 GGIMNFIKT
-537 NPVQALIGG
+537 NPVPAVIGG
-546 SLLGIGIYQL
+546 GLLAFGIYQL
-556 VKPKRKASGL
+556 VKPKKKATGL
-566 SGYKT
+566 SGYRT
-571 KRKAAAPAKKRP
+571 KRKPATTTKKTLP
-583 AKRTTSAS
+583 KKTTTTSRS
-591 GSKLN
+591 
-596 GTKKKTRTS
+596 
-605 PAKKQGRGKKRITP
+605 KQGSSKKNITP

>member
-33 DERDRVIIDDGEVTD
+33 DERDRVIIDDGEVSD

-71 RRPSTHQTCKAIWE
+71 RRSSTLDTCKAIWE
-85 FIYGYVQYKLDK
+85 FIFSHIQYKLDK

-112 RATGV
+112 RTTGV

-152 YVIVPTTGANKY
+152 YVIVPIKGDSNY

-203 NDHYDAV
+203 NDHHDAV
-210 MATSLS
+210 MATALS
-216 GLGATTDQSDLD
+216 GVGLGATTDQSDMD

-239 AVAQTPGL
+239 AVAQNPGL
-247 VSTFDDPKAL
+247 VSTVDDPKAL
-257 IKMLDYAIQ
+257 IKMLDYAIG
-266 YWYTDKRNEALEVLS
+266 YWYTDKRNEALEVLA
-281 KNEAQLNMSNGVSSI
+281 KNEAQLNAHNGVNSM
-296 GGVALDNDELALSGV
+296 GGISLSNDELAMSGV
-311 TVKGYFTNVKN
+311 TVKGFFTNVKN
-322 TVNTVGQKVGPAAKV
+322 TVNTVGQNVGPAAKA
-337 AVKAVVKYNPLSI
+337 AVKSVVKYNPLSI

-373 AYGSQQQAAA
+373 AYGTQQQAAA
-383 KGVNAATWHKSKNA
+383 KGVNAATWQKSKTA
-397 LTQVESLFA
+397 LSKVESLFA
-406 DKLQGSR
+406 DKLQGSK
-413 SALQNAILTG
+413 SALQSAILQG

-431 VQDQM
+431 VVDQM

-509 NIEPTT
+509 NIEPITSSSSPT
-515 TSQST
+515 TS
-520 STTGSS
+520 SS
-526 GGSGLLNFIKT
+526 GGLMNFIKT
-537 NPVQALIGG
+537 NPVPALIGG
-546 SLLGIGIYQL
+546 SILGIGIYQL
-556 VKPKRKASGL
+556 VKPKKKASGL
-566 SGYKT
+566 SGYRT
-571 KRKAAAPAKKRP
+571 KRKAATTTKKQP
-583 AKRTTSAS
+583 VKSKRRSTGA
-591 GSKLN
+591 KLN
-596 GTKKKTRTS
+596 GTKKKATTS
-605 PAKKQGRGKKRITP
+605 PARKQGRGKKRITP
-619 VKLF
+619 IKLF

>member
-10 KTVTSGYRAIKD
+10 RTVTSGYRAIND

-71 RRPSTHQTCKAIWE
+71 RRPSTHETCKAIWE

-117 DCDCMSIFASSILT
+117 DCDCMSIFTSSILT

-189 LKGINVAVLSGVSG
+189 LKGINVAVLSGVSS

-216 GLGATTDQSDLD
+216 GIGLGATTNQSDLD

-239 AVAQTPGL
+239 AVAQNPGL
-247 VSTFDDPKAL
+247 VSTVDDPQAL
-257 IKMLDYAIQ
+257 IKMLDYAIG
-266 YWYTDKRNEALEVLS
+266 YWYTDKRNEALEVLA
-281 KNEAQLNMSNGVSSI
+281 KNEAQLNMRNGISTI
-296 GGVALDNDELALSGV
+296 GGVAFDNDELALSGIN
-311 TVKGYFTNVKN
+311 VKGFFTNVKN
-322 TVNTVGQKVGPAAKV
+322 TVKTVGQKVGEAAKV

-373 AYGSQQQAAA
+373 GYGSQQQAAA
-383 KGVNAATWHKSKNA
+383 KGVNVATWQKSKNA
-397 LTQVESLFA
+397 LSKVESLFA
-406 DKLQGSR
+406 DKLQGSK
-413 SALQNAILTG
+413 SALQKAILKG
-423 KAGNLSGV
+423 KAGNLSGIV
-431 VQDQM
+431 EDQM

-458 TIKILKD
+458 TIKILKES
-465 AGLIGANEAID
+465 GLIGQNENVD
-476 INSLTS
+476 INTLTN
-482 EVSADPSAAAA
+482 EVTADPTAAAA
-493 VADIQASEST
+493 AAEIQASDSAVST
-503 TTDMTT
+503 EVATAPAA
-509 NIEPTT
+509 I
-515 TSQST
+515 ST
-520 STTGSS
+520 EASTSS
-526 GGSGLLNFIKT
+526 GGIMNFIKT
-537 NPVQALIGG
+537 NPVPAAIGG
-546 SLLGIGIYQL
+546 GLLALGIYQM
-556 VKPKRKASGL
+556 VKPKKKTTGL
-566 SGYKT
+566 SGY
-571 KRKAAAPAKKRP
+571 
-583 AKRTTSAS
+583 RTTRNSKTTRKSKTTKSKTLPKKALTKGRAKG
-591 GSKLN
+591 GS
-596 GTKKKTRTS
+596 TKKKITS
-605 PAKKQGRGKKRITP
+605 I
-619 VKLF
+619 KLY

>member
-1 MRALAHIPT
+1 MRSLAHIPT

-27 PYFPPP
+27 SYFPPP
-33 DERDRVIIDDGEVTD
+33 DERDRVIIKDGEVTD

-71 RRPSTHQTCKAIWE
+71 MRPSTHETCQAIWE
-85 FIYGYVQYKLDK
+85 FIHTFIQYKLDQ

-117 DCDCMSIFASSILT
+117 DCDCMSIFTSSILT
-131 NLKIPHKFRITKY
+131 NLKIPHSFRITKY

-152 YVIVPTTGANKY
+152 YVIVPTPGSNNY

-181 DKMDYDMN
+181 DKMDYNMN

-203 NDHYDAV
+203 NDHYEAV

-216 GLGATTDQSDLD
+216 GIGLGATTNQSDLD

-239 AVAQTPGL
+239 AVAQNPSL
-247 VSTFDDPKAL
+247 VSTVDDPQAL

-266 YWYTDKRNEALEVLS
+266 YWYTDKRNEALDILA
-281 KNEAQLNMSNGVSSI
+281 KNEAQLNLQNGVNTMN
-296 GGVALDNDELALSGV
+296 GLNYDPDDLALSGIN
-311 TVKGYFTNVKN
+311 VKGFFTNVKK
-322 TVNTVGQKVGPAAKV
+322 TVKTVGQKVGQAAKV
-337 AVKAVVKYNPLSI
+337 AVKAVVKFNPLSI

-373 AYGSQQQAAA
+373 AYGTQQQAAA
-383 KGVNAATWHKSKNA
+383 KNVSAGTWQKSKDA
-397 LTQVESLFA
+397 LVKVERLFA

-413 SALQNAILTG
+413 DALKNAILKG
-423 KAGNLSGV
+423 RAGNLSGYV
-431 VQDQM
+431 EEQM
-436 LGQLGDPASATV
+436 SGYLGDPASATV

-458 TIKILKD
+458 TIKILKES
-465 AGLIGANEAID
+465 GLIGKDENVD
-476 INSLTS
+476 MNTLTS
-482 EVSADPSAAAA
+482 EVSSDPGAAEAAAEFQQTDPNAIEKMALTTQPETSLAPATTSNDPSATPKA
-493 VADIQASEST
+493 T
-503 TTDMTT
+503 
-509 NIEPTT
+509 
-515 TSQST
+515 
-520 STTGSS
+520 S
-526 GGSGLLNFIKT
+526 GGIMNFIKT
-537 NPVQALIGG
+537 NPVPAVIGG
-546 SLLGIGIYQL
+546 GLLAFGIYQL
-556 VKPKRKASGL
+556 VKPKKKATGL
-566 SGYKT
+566 SGYRT
-571 KRKAAAPAKKRP
+571 KRKPATTTKKTLP
-583 AKRTTSAS
+583 KKTTTTSRA
-591 GSKLN
+591 N
-596 GTKKKTRTS
+596 
-605 PAKKQGRGKKRITP
+605 QGRSKKNITP

>member
-1 MRALAHIPT
+1 MRALAHIPP

-71 RRPSTHQTCKAIWE
+71 RRPSTHETCKAIWE

-112 RATGV
+112 RAIGV

-216 GLGATTDQSDLD
+216 GIGLGATTNQSDLD

-239 AVAQTPGL
+239 AVAQNPGL
-247 VSTFDDPKAL
+247 VSTVDDPQAL
-257 IKMLDYAIQ
+257 IKMLDYAIG

-296 GGVALDNDELALSGV
+296 GGIAFDNDELALSGV

-322 TVNTVGQKVGPAAKV
+322 TVKTVGQKVGQAAKV

-373 AYGSQQQAAA
+373 AYGTQQQAAA
-383 KGVNAATWHKSKNA
+383 KGVNAATWQKSKNA
-397 LTQVESLFA
+397 LSKVESLFA
-406 DKLQGSR
+406 DKLQGSK
-413 SALQNAILTG
+413 SALQNAILKG
-423 KAGNLSGV
+423 KAGNLSGIV
-431 VQDQM
+431 EDQM

-458 TIKILKD
+458 TIKILKES
-465 AGLIGANEAID
+465 GLIGPNENVD
-476 INSLTS
+476 INTLTS
-482 EVSADPSAAAA
+482 EVTADPTAAAA
-493 VADIQASEST
+493 AAEIQASESAV
-503 TTDMTT
+503 
-509 NIEPTT
+509 
-515 TSQST
+515 ST
-520 STTGSS
+520 EVATAPGAISTGASTSS
-526 GGSGLLNFIKT
+526 GGIMNFIKT
-537 NPVQALIGG
+537 NPVPAAIGG
-546 SLLGIGIYQL
+546 GLLALGIYQM
-556 VKPKRKASGL
+556 VKPKKKTSSL

-571 KRKAAAPAKKRP
+571 TRKSKTTKAKTLPKKAQTKGR
-583 AKRTTSAS
+583 AKG
-591 GSKLN
+591 GS
-596 GTKKKTRTS
+596 TKKKITS
-605 PAKKQGRGKKRITP
+605 I
-619 VKLF
+619 KLF

>member
-71 RRPSTHQTCKAIWE
+71 RRPSTHETCKAIWE

-216 GLGATTDQSDLD
+216 GIGLGATTNQSDLD

-239 AVAQTPGL
+239 AVAQNPGL
-247 VSTFDDPKAL
+247 VSTVDDPQAL

-281 KNEAQLNMSNGVSSI
+281 KNEAQLNMRNGISTMN
-296 GGVALDNDELALSGV
+296 GLDYDNDELALSGIN
-311 TVKGYFTNVKN
+311 VKGFFTNVKN
-322 TVNTVGQKVGPAAKV
+322 TVKTVGQKVGQAAKV

-373 AYGSQQQAAA
+373 AYGTQQQAAA
-383 KGVNAATWHKSKNA
+383 KGVNAATWQKSKNA
-397 LTQVESLFA
+397 LSKVESLFA
-406 DKLQGSR
+406 DKLQGSK
-413 SALQNAILTG
+413 SALQNAILKG
-423 KAGNLSGV
+423 KAGNLNGIV
-431 VQDQM
+431 EDQM

-458 TIKILKD
+458 TIKILKES
-465 AGLIGANEAID
+465 GLIGPNENID
-476 INSLTS
+476 INTLTS
-482 EVSADPSAAAA
+482 EVSADPTAAAA
-493 VADIQASEST
+493 AAEIQASESAV
-503 TTDMTT
+503 
-509 NIEPTT
+509 
-515 TSQST
+515 ST
-520 STTGSS
+520 EVATAPGAISTGASTSS
-526 GGSGLLNFIKT
+526 GGIMNFIKT
-537 NPVQALIGG
+537 NPVPAAIGG
-546 SLLGIGIYQL
+546 GLLALGIYQM
-556 VKPKRKASGL
+556 VKPKKKTSSL
-566 SGYKT
+566 SGYRNTRKSKT
-571 KRKAAAPAKKRP
+571 TKAKTLPKKAQTKGRAKG
-583 AKRTTSAS
+583 
-591 GSKLN
+591 GS
-596 GTKKKTRTS
+596 TKKKITS
-605 PAKKQGRGKKRITP
+605 I
-619 VKLF
+619 KLF

>member
-10 KTVTSGYRAIKD
+10 KTINSGYRVIKD
-22 GSRYN
+22 AGRYN

-33 DERDRVIIDDGEVTD
+33 DERDRVIVKDGEVTD

-71 RRPSTHQTCKAIWE
+71 MRPSTLDTCKAIWE
-85 FIYGYVQYKLDK
+85 FMYTYIQYKLDK

-112 RATGV
+112 RTTGV

-131 NLKIPHKFRITKY
+131 NLKIPHSFRITKY

-152 YVIVPTTGANKY
+152 YVIVPMTGALDY

-172 EFNYEKKYT
+172 EFNYEKSYT
-181 DKMDYDMN
+181 DKMDYTMN

-203 NDHYDAV
+203 NDHYEAV

-216 GLGATTDQSDLD
+216 GIGPAATTNQSDLD
-228 KLYQNLVATRN
+228 KLYQNLVSTRN
-239 AVAQTPGL
+239 AVAQDPSL
-247 VSTFDDPKAL
+247 VSTVDDPRAL
-257 IKMLDYAIQ
+257 IKMLDYAIE
-266 YWYTDKRNEALEVLS
+266 YWYTDKRDQALEVLA
-281 KNEAQLNMSNGVSSI
+281 KNEAQLNFQSGANAMGSI
-296 GGVALDNDELALSGV
+296 GLHNDELALSGV
-311 TVKGYFTNVKN
+311 SVKGYFTNVNN
-322 TVNTVGQKVGPAAKV
+322 TVKTVGQNVGQSAKV
-337 AVKAVVKYNPLSI
+337 AVKAVVKFNPLSI

-365 KMASKLKW
+365 KMAAKLKW

-383 KGVNAATWHKSKNA
+383 KGVNAATWQKSKNA
-397 LTQVESLFA
+397 LVKVESLFA

-431 VQDQM
+431 VEDQM

-458 TIKILKD
+458 TIKILKE
-465 AGLIGANEAID
+465 AGLIGANEMID

-482 EVSADPSAAAA
+482 QVSLDPSAAAA
-493 VADIQASEST
+493 AAEIQASEST

-509 NIEPTT
+509 NTEPTATSSQNTSTT
-515 TSQST
+515 TSS
-520 STTGSS
+520 SS
-526 GGSGLLNFIKT
+526 GGLMNFIKT
-537 NPVQALIGG
+537 NPGPVAIGVG
-546 SLLGIGIYQL
+546 LAAIGLYQMF
-556 VKPKRKASGL
+556 KPKKKTSGL
-566 SGYKT
+566 SGYRS
-571 KRKAAAPAKKRP
+571 KRKAPTSKKKTP
-583 AKRTTSAS
+583 AKRKPNTSRA
-591 GSKLN
+591 KLS
-596 GTKKKTRTS
+596 GTKKKIIKS
-605 PAKKQGRGKKRITP
+605 
-619 VKLF
+619 VKLL

>member
-1 MRALAHIPT
+1 MSAIAHIPN

-27 PYFPPP
+27 SYFPPP
-33 DERDRVIIDDGEVTD
+33 DERDRVIIKDGEVTD

-71 RRPSTHQTCKAIWE
+71 RRPSTHETCQAIWE
-85 FIYGYVQYKLDK
+85 FIHNFIQYKLDQ

-117 DCDCMSIFASSILT
+117 DCDCMSIFTSSILT
-131 NLKIPHKFRITKY
+131 NLKIPHSFRITKY

-152 YVIVPTTGANKY
+152 YVIVPTPGANNY

-181 DKMDYDMN
+181 DKMDYTMN

-203 NDHYDAV
+203 NDHYEAV

-216 GLGATTDQSDLD
+216 GIGLGATTNQSDLD

-239 AVAQTPGL
+239 AVAQNPSL
-247 VSTFDDPKAL
+247 VSTVDDPQAL

-266 YWYTDKRNEALEVLS
+266 YWYTDKRNEALDILA
-281 KNEAQLNMSNGVSSI
+281 KNEAQLNLQNGVNAMN
-296 GGVALDNDELALSGV
+296 GLDYDPDDLALSGIN
-311 TVKGYFTNVKN
+311 VKGFFTNVKK
-322 TVNTVGQKVGPAAKV
+322 TVKTIGQKVGQAAKV

-373 AYGSQQQAAA
+373 AYGTQQQAAA
-383 KGVNAATWHKSKNA
+383 KNVSAGTWQKSKDA
-397 LTQVESLFA
+397 LVKVERLFA

-413 SALQNAILTG
+413 DALKNAILKG
-423 KAGNLSGV
+423 RAGNLSGYV
-431 VQDQM
+431 EEQM
-436 LGQLGDPASATV
+436 SGYLGDPASATV

-458 TIKILKD
+458 TIKILKES
-465 AGLIGANEAID
+465 GLIGKDENID
-476 INSLTS
+476 MNTLTS
-482 EVSADPSAAAA
+482 EVNADSGAADAASEFLDTNPNAIEKMAMNTQPESAFAPASTSGNPSATPKA
-493 VADIQASEST
+493 
-503 TTDMTT
+503 
-509 NIEPTT
+509 
-515 TSQST
+515 
-520 STTGSS
+520 S
-526 GGSGLLNFIKT
+526 GGGIMNFIKT
-537 NPVQALIGG
+537 NPVPAVIGG
-546 SLLGIGIYQL
+546 GLLAFGIYQL
-556 VKPKRKASGL
+556 VKPKKKATGL
-566 SGYKT
+566 SGYRT
-571 KRKAAAPAKKRP
+571 KRKPATTTKKTT
-583 AKRTTSAS
+583 TTSRA
-591 GSKLN
+591 N
-596 GTKKKTRTS
+596 
-605 PAKKQGRGKKRITP
+605 QGRSKKNITP

>member
-1 MRALAHIPT
+1 MRSLAHIPT

-27 PYFPPP
+27 SYFPPP
-33 DERDRVIIDDGEVTD
+33 DERDRVIIKDGEVTD

-71 RRPSTHQTCKAIWE
+71 MRPSTHETCQAIWE
-85 FIYGYVQYKLDK
+85 FIHNFIQYKLDQ

-117 DCDCMSIFASSILT
+117 DCDCMSIFTSSILT
-131 NLKIPHKFRITKY
+131 NLKIPHSFRITKY
-144 SQDSWQHV
+144 SEDSWQHV
-152 YVIVPTTGANKY
+152 YVIVPTPGSNNY

-181 DKMDYDMN
+181 DKMDYMMN

-203 NDHYDAV
+203 NDHYEAV

-216 GLGATTDQSDLD
+216 GIGLGATTNQSDLD

-239 AVAQTPGL
+239 AVAQNPSL
-247 VSTFDDPKAL
+247 VSTVDDPQAL

-266 YWYTDKRNEALEVLS
+266 YWYTDKRNEALDILA
-281 KNEAQLNMSNGVSSI
+281 KNEAQLNLQNGVNTMN
-296 GGVALDNDELALSGV
+296 GLNYDPDDLALSGIN
-311 TVKGYFTNVKN
+311 VKGFFTNVKK
-322 TVNTVGQKVGPAAKV
+322 TVKTVGQKVGQAAKV

-373 AYGSQQQAAA
+373 AYGTQQQAAA
-383 KGVNAATWHKSKNA
+383 KNVSAGTWQKSKDA
-397 LTQVESLFA
+397 LVKVERLFA

-413 SALQNAILTG
+413 DALKNAILKG
-423 KAGNLSGV
+423 RAGNLSGYV
-431 VQDQM
+431 EEQM
-436 LGQLGDPASATV
+436 SGYLGDPASATV

-458 TIKILKD
+458 TIKILKES
-465 AGLIGANEAID
+465 GLIGKDENLD
-476 INSLTS
+476 MNTLTS
-482 EVSADPSAAAA
+482 EVSSDPGAADAAAEFQQTDPNAIEKMALTTQPETSLAPASTSNDPSATPKA
-493 VADIQASEST
+493 
-503 TTDMTT
+503 
-509 NIEPTT
+509 
-515 TSQST
+515 
-520 STTGSS
+520 S
-526 GGSGLLNFIKT
+526 GGGIMNFIKT
-537 NPVQALIGG
+537 NPVPAVIGG
-546 SLLGIGIYQL
+546 GLLAFGIYQL
-556 VKPKRKASGL
+556 VKPKKKATGL
-566 SGYKT
+566 SGYRT
-571 KRKAAAPAKKRP
+571 KRKPTTTTKKTLP
-583 AKRTTSAS
+583 KKTTTTSRA
-591 GSKLN
+591 N
-596 GTKKKTRTS
+596 
-605 PAKKQGRGKKRITP
+605 QGRSKKNITP